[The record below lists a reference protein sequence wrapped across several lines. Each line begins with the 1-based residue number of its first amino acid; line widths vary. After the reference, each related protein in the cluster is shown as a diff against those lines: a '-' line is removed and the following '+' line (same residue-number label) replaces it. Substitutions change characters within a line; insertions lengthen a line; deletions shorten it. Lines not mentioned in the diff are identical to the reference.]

1 MAGEFGRQE
10 TCFDMIRMFLTAAI
24 ASACVAGCASIATAQ
39 GNFPEKPLQLIVP
52 FPAGGASDVVGRII
66 AGELETRLGKPVIV
80 LNRPGGGTT
89 IAAKEVAIAAPD
101 GYTLFSSSNSTFT
114 LQNAVKEN
122 VPYDS
127 AKDFEPIAQTGTIT
141 MVLVTHRDNPIKD
154 VAALVAAAKAN
165 PDKLSLA
172 SFGVA
177 TISHF
182 AGELFKSSAGI
193 KMVHLPYRGSAPA
206 MNDLMGKHIEYHVD
220 TVIAI
225 RPQIEAGTVRPLA
238 VFSAK
243 RSQFLPDVPTLA
255 ELGYPNID
263 LVSWGTVVVPKGVP
277 PVIRERLTS
286 VLEEVIA
293 SPSVIE
299 RFQKVGYEA
308 GFKRYSDWPGF
319 IAKEIAE
326 MKELARQGGIKEE

>member
-1 MAGEFGRQE
+1 
-10 TCFDMIRMFLTAAI
+10 MIRMFLTAAL
-24 ASACVAGCASIATAQ
+24 ASACVVGCASIATAQ
-39 GNFPEKPLQLIVP
+39 GSYPEKPLQLIVP
-52 FPAGGASDVVGRII
+52 FPPGGASDVVGRII

-89 IAAKEVAIAAPD
+89 IAAREAANAAPD
-101 GYTLFSSSNSTFT
+101 GYTLFASSNSTFT
-114 LQNAVKEN
+114 LQHAVKEN

-127 AKDFEPIAQTGTIT
+127 AKDFEPIGQTGTLT

-154 VAALVAAAKAN
+154 VATLVAAAKAN

-182 AGELFKSSAGI
+182 AGEHFKSTAGI
-193 KMVHLPYRGSAPA
+193 KMVHLPYKGSAPA

-225 RPQIEAGTVRPLA
+225 RPLLESGAVRPLA

-243 RSQFLPDVPTLA
+243 RSPFLPDVPTLA

-263 LVSWGTVVVPKGVP
+263 LVSWGTVVAPKKIP
-277 PVIRERLTS
+277 PAIRDRLAS
-286 VLEEVIA
+286 VLEEAIA

-308 GFKRYSDWPGF
+308 AFKRYPDWPGF
-319 IAKEIAE
+319 IAKETAE
-326 MKELARQGGIKEE
+326 MKELARKGGIKEE

>member
-1 MAGEFGRQE
+1 
-10 TCFDMIRMFLTAAI
+10 MIRMLLLAAL
-24 ASACVAGCASIATAQ
+24 ASACVAGPASNAAAQ
-39 GNFPEKPLQLIVP
+39 GTYPEKQLQLILP

-66 AGELETRLGKPVIV
+66 ASELETRLGKPVIV
-80 LNRPGGGTT
+80 MNRPGGGT
-89 IAAKEVAIAAPD
+89 IIGAREAANAAPD
-101 GYTLFSSSNSTFT
+101 GYTLFFSSNSTFT
-114 LQNAVKEN
+114 LQNAVKET
-122 VPYDS
+122 VPFDS
-127 AKDFEPIAQTGTIT
+127 AKDFEPIGQIGTIG

-193 KMVHLPYRGSAPA
+193 KMVHLPYKGSAPA
-206 MNDLMGKHIEYHVD
+206 INDLIGKHIEYHVD
-220 TVIAI
+220 TVIAVK
-225 RPQIEAGTVRPLA
+225 PQAESGALRPLA

-243 RSQFLPDVPTLA
+243 RSAFLPDVPTLA
-255 ELGYPNID
+255 ELGYPRADI
-263 LVSWGTVVVPKGVP
+263 VSWGTVVVPKATP
-277 PVIRERLTS
+277 AAIRDKLAAM
-286 VLEEVIA
+286 LEEAIA
-293 SPSVIE
+293 TPAVIE

-308 GFKRYSDWPGF
+308 AFKRYSDWPGF
-319 IAKEIAE
+319 IAKETAE

>member
-1 MAGEFGRQE
+1 MLRKVLA
-10 TCFDMIRMFLTAAI
+10 AAI
-24 ASACVAGCASIATAQ
+24 AAACVAVCPSLATAQ
-39 GNFPEKPLQLIVP
+39 ASYPEKPLQLVVP
-52 FPAGGASDVVGRII
+52 FPAGGASDVVGRIV

-80 LNRPGGGTT
+80 INRPGGGTT
-89 IAAKEVAIAAPD
+89 IAAKEVANAAPD

-127 AKDFEPIAQTGTIT
+127 AKDFEPIGQTGTLT

-154 VAALVAAAKAN
+154 VASLVAAAKAN

-193 KMVHLPYRGSAPA
+193 KMVHLPYKGSAPA

-225 RPQIEAGTVRPLA
+225 RPLLESGVRPLA

-243 RSQFLPDVPTLA
+243 RSPFLPDVPTLA

-263 LVSWGTVVVPKGVP
+263 LVSWGTVVVPKGTP
-277 PVIRERLTS
+277 PAIRDRLAS
-286 VLEEVIA
+286 ALEEAIA

-308 GFKRYSDWPGF
+308 AFKRYSDWPGF
-319 IAKEIAE
+319 IAKETAE
-326 MKELARQGGIKEE
+326 MKELARKGGIKEE

>member
-1 MAGEFGRQE
+1 
-10 TCFDMIRMFLTAAI
+10 
-24 ASACVAGCASIATAQ
+24 
-39 GNFPEKPLQLIVP
+39 
-52 FPAGGASDVVGRII
+52 
-66 AGELETRLGKPVIV
+66 
-80 LNRPGGGTT
+80 
-89 IAAKEVAIAAPD
+89 
-101 GYTLFSSSNSTFT
+101 
-114 LQNAVKEN
+114 
-122 VPYDS
+122 
-127 AKDFEPIAQTGTIT
+127 
-141 MVLVTHRDNPIKD
+141 
-154 VAALVAAAKAN
+154 
-165 PDKLSLA
+165 
-172 SFGVA
+172 VA

-206 MNDLMGKHIEYHVD
+206 MNDLIGKHIEYHVD

-277 PVIRERLTS
+277 PAIRDRLAS
-286 VLEEVIA
+286 VLEEAIA

-308 GFKRYSDWPGF
+308 AFKRYSDWPGF
-319 IAKEIAE
+319 IAKETAE

>member
-1 MAGEFGRQE
+1 
-10 TCFDMIRMFLTAAI
+10 
-24 ASACVAGCASIATAQ
+24 
-39 GNFPEKPLQLIVP
+39 
-52 FPAGGASDVVGRII
+52 
-66 AGELETRLGKPVIV
+66 
-80 LNRPGGGTT
+80 
-89 IAAKEVAIAAPD
+89 
-101 GYTLFSSSNSTFT
+101 
-114 LQNAVKEN
+114 
-122 VPYDS
+122 
-127 AKDFEPIAQTGTIT
+127 
-141 MVLVTHRDNPIKD
+141 
-154 VAALVAAAKAN
+154 
-165 PDKLSLA
+165 
-172 SFGVA
+172 
-177 TISHF
+177 
-182 AGELFKSSAGI
+182 
-193 KMVHLPYRGSAPA
+193 

-277 PVIRERLTS
+277 PAIRDRLAS
-286 VLEEVIA
+286 VLEEAIA

-308 GFKRYSDWPGF
+308 AFKRYSDWPGF
-319 IAKEIAE
+319 IAKETAE

>member
-1 MAGEFGRQE
+1 VVGY
-10 TCFDMIRMFLTAAI
+10 
-24 ASACVAGCASIATAQ
+24 ASIAAAQ
-39 GNFPEKPLQLIVP
+39 AGYPEKPLQLIVP
-52 FPAGGASDVVGRII
+52 FPPGGAGDVVGRIL

-80 LNRPGGGTT
+80 LNRPGGGTV
-89 IAAKEVAIAAPD
+89 IAAKEAANAAPD
-101 GYTLFSSSNSTFT
+101 GHTLFSSSNSTFT

-277 PVIRERLTS
+277 PAIRDRLAS
-286 VLEEVIA
+286 VLEEAIA

-308 GFKRYSDWPGF
+308 AFKRYSDWPGF

>member
-1 MAGEFGRQE
+1 
-10 TCFDMIRMFLTAAI
+10 MIRMFLTAAI
-24 ASACVAGCASIATAQ
+24 ASACVVGCASIATAQ
-39 GNFPEKPLQLIVP
+39 GSFPEKPLQLIVP
-52 FPAGGASDVVGRII
+52 FPAGGASDVVGRIV
-66 AGELETRLGKPVIV
+66 AGELEARLGKPVIV

-89 IAAKEVAIAAPD
+89 IAAKEAANAAPD

-114 LQNAVKEN
+114 LQNAVKDN

-127 AKDFEPIAQTGTIT
+127 AKDFEPIGQTGTLT

-154 VAALVAAAKAN
+154 VAALVAEAKA
-165 PDKLSLA
+165 LA
-172 SFGVA
+172 SFGIA

-182 AGELFKSSAGI
+182 AGELFKSSAGV

-225 RPQIEAGTVRPLA
+225 RPLLEAGTVRPLA

-243 RSQFLPDVPTLA
+243 RSPFLPDVPTLA

-277 PVIRERLTS
+277 PAIRNRLAS
-286 VLEEVIA
+286 VLEEAIA

-299 RFQKVGYEA
+299 RFKKVGYEA

-319 IAKEIAE
+319 IAKETAE
-326 MKELARQGGIKEE
+326 MKELARKGGIKEE

>member
-1 MAGEFGRQE
+1 
-10 TCFDMIRMFLTAAI
+10 MIRMFLAAAI
-24 ASACVAGCASIATAQ
+24 ASACVAGCASVAAAQ
-39 GNFPEKPLQLIVP
+39 ANYPEKPLQLIVP
-52 FPAGGASDVVGRII
+52 FPPGGASDVVGRIV

-89 IAAKEVAIAAPD
+89 IAAREAANAAPD
-101 GYTLFSSSNSTFT
+101 GYTLLSSSNSTFT
-114 LQNAVKEN
+114 LQHAVKEN

-127 AKDFEPIAQTGTIT
+127 AKDFEPIGQTGTLA

-172 SFGVA
+172 SFGIA

-225 RPQIEAGTVRPLA
+225 RPLLESGVRPLA

-243 RSQFLPDVPTLA
+243 RSPFLPDVPTLA

-263 LVSWGTVVVPKGVP
+263 LVSWGTVVAPRGIP
-277 PVIRERLTS
+277 PAIRDRLAS
-286 VLEEVIA
+286 VLEEAIA

-308 GFKRYSDWPGF
+308 GFKRYPDWPEF
-319 IAKEIAE
+319 IAKETAE
-326 MKELARQGGIKEE
+326 MKELARKGGIKEE

>member
-1 MAGEFGRQE
+1 
-10 TCFDMIRMFLTAAI
+10 MIRMFLAAAI
-24 ASACVAGCASIATAQ
+24 ASACVVGCASIVAAQ
-39 GNFPEKPLQLIVP
+39 ASYPEKPLQLIVP
-52 FPAGGASDVVGRII
+52 FPPGGASDVVGRII
-66 AGELETRLGKPVIV
+66 AGELEARLGKPVIV

-89 IAAKEVAIAAPD
+89 IAAREAANAAPD
-101 GYTLFSSSNSTFT
+101 GYTLLSSSNSTFT
-114 LQNAVKEN
+114 LQHAVKEN

-127 AKDFEPIAQTGTIT
+127 AKDFEPIGQTGTLA

-172 SFGVA
+172 SYGVA

-193 KMVHLPYRGSAPA
+193 KMVHLPYKGSAPA

-225 RPQIEAGTVRPLA
+225 RPLLEAGTVRPLA

-243 RSQFLPDVPTLA
+243 RSSVTSRRSDARRTRLSQYRLCL
-255 ELGYPNID
+255 LGYHGRAEGNPAGHSRPAGLGAGRGD
-263 LVSWGTVVVPKGVP
+263 RKPFGDRTLPEGRVRS
-277 PVIRERLTS
+277 RLQALS
-286 VLEEVIA
+286 GL
-293 SPSVIE
+293 
-299 RFQKVGYEA
+299 A
-308 GFKRYSDWPGF
+308 G
-319 IAKEIAE
+319 IH
-326 MKELARQGGIKEE
+326 RQGNRRDEGTGPQGRDQGRVILT

>member
-1 MAGEFGRQE
+1 
-10 TCFDMIRMFLTAAI
+10 MIRMFLTAAI
-24 ASACVAGCASIATAQ
+24 ASACVVGCASIATAQ
-39 GNFPEKPLQLIVP
+39 GSYPEKPLQLIVP
-52 FPAGGASDVVGRII
+52 FPAGGASDVVGRIV
-66 AGELETRLGKPVIV
+66 AGELEARLGKPVIV

-89 IAAKEVAIAAPD
+89 IAAKEAANAAPD

-127 AKDFEPIAQTGTIT
+127 GRDFEPIGQTGTLT

-193 KMVHLPYRGSAPA
+193 KMVHLPYKGSAPA

-225 RPQIEAGTVRPLA
+225 RPLLEAGTVRPLA

-243 RSQFLPDVPTLA
+243 RSPFLPDVPTLA

-263 LVSWGTVVVPKGVP
+263 LVSWGTVVVPRGVP
-277 PVIRERLTS
+277 PAIRDRLTS
-286 VLEEVIA
+286 VLEEAVA

-299 RFQKVGYEA
+299 RFKKVGYEA
-308 GFKRYSDWPGF
+308 GFQRYPDWPGF
-319 IAKEIAE
+319 IAKETAE
-326 MKELARQGGIKEE
+326 MKELARKGGIKEE

>member
-1 MAGEFGRQE
+1 
-10 TCFDMIRMFLTAAI
+10 MIRMFLAAAI
-24 ASACVAGCASIATAQ
+24 ASAWVVACSSIATAQ
-39 GNFPEKPLQLIVP
+39 GSYPEKPLQLIVP
-52 FPAGGASDVVGRII
+52 FPAGGASDVVGRIV
-66 AGELETRLGKPVIV
+66 AGELEMRLGKPVIV

-89 IAAKEVAIAAPD
+89 IAAREAANAAPD
-101 GYTLFSSSNSTFT
+101 GYTLLSSSNSTFT

-127 AKDFEPIAQTGTIT
+127 AKDFEPIGQTGTIT
-141 MVLVTHRDNPIKD
+141 MVLVTHADNPIRD
-154 VAALVAAAKAN
+154 VAALVAAAKAD

-225 RPQIEAGTVRPLA
+225 RPLLESGVRPLA

-243 RSQFLPDVPTLA
+243 RSPFLPDVPTLA

-263 LVSWGTVVVPKGVP
+263 LVSWGTVVAPKGIP
-277 PVIRERLTS
+277 PAIRDRLAS
-286 VLEEVIA
+286 VLEEVVA

-308 GFKRYSDWPGF
+308 AFKRYSDWPGF
-319 IAKEIAE
+319 IAKETAE